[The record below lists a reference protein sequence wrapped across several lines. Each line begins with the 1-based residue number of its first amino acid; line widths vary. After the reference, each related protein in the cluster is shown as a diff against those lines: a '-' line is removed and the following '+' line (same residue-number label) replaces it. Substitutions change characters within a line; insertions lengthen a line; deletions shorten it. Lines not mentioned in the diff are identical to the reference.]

1 MKLIQK
7 CFSQLTDPSPRSSS
21 GDVGQHDGDEDG
33 EHDQDRMIQQTLKA
47 PPETEDI
54 CYYFLS
60 VDLFFSEMDFAAMLF
75 SRISFTI

>member
-33 EHDQDRMIQQTLKA
+33 EHDQDRMIQQILKA

-54 CYYFLS
+54 C
-60 VDLFFSEMDFAAMLF
+60 
-75 SRISFTI
+75 